1 MLLEINTDDRLF
13 VLINIYNGNNELD
26 QIKTL
31 TELNKI
37 LDCVDDIQNKNIIFG
52 SDFNIIFDL
61 FLDAQVGNPILKKQ
75 SIAKTIQ
82 KKERLNLADIWR
94 IQNPKTKRFT
104 FRQHHATGFIQRR
117 LDYFL
122 FLMNYKI
129 LLKKHILAT
138 FTSDHS
144 PLIFTLNNS
153 STE

>member
-82 KKERLNLADIWR
+82 KKKGSTL
-94 IQNPKTKRFT
+94 
-104 FRQHHATGFIQRR
+104 
-117 LDYFL
+117 
-122 FLMNYKI
+122 
-129 LLKKHILAT
+129 
-138 FTSDHS
+138 
-144 PLIFTLNNS
+144 LIFGESKIPKLNVLLSGN
-153 STE
+153 TMQQDLFKED